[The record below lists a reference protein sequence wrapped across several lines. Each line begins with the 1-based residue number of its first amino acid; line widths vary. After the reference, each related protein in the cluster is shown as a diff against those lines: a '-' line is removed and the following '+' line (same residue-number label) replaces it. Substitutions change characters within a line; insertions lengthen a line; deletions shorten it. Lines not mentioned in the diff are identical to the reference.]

1 MSFSDQV
8 SRRTNV
14 TALPEGD
21 DRDPRFIIAVDYGT
35 TYTGVAWILTK
46 GPDEGPP
53 TLADIKAVQNWGSGI
68 GDKVPSAYTY
78 APKNGSDWGYGIGEG
93 SYVIRL
99 TKLDLERPTRLK
111 ALEQLVKTL
120 RHAGELEFTDDHVT
134 RGEVPRHLTKS
145 SLDVMTAYLKNVANE
160 VYKDIANNRD
170 PAALDEFPI
179 DLIITHPAVWD
190 QRATNLTFRAVT
202 TAFSSVFS
210 GLRGNPGYVRMT
222 TEPEACAQYT
232 LQDARSKSLETM
244 REGECFIVVDAGGGT
259 VDVVSYRVDSAH
271 PNMRISRV
279 TNPQGEQ
286 CGASQVDRCFL
297 NDFLPARLGGQD
309 YARLMGLRADE
320 EQHGYGTHYV
330 LGRGQIMMLEKFE
343 SIKHNFAGRA
353 QRQPQL
359 DNALQLPP
367 DLGIQNDPERGI
379 RNGLLII
386 SAADLEDM
394 FSGSVQGTI
403 NLIEKQLVQLD
414 TQGYDSRTIVLS
426 GGFSRSR
433 YLYSKIQERAR
444 SRNFTLLR
452 GDDSWTAVAKGAV
465 LMGLGRG
472 CEVPPECVRCP
483 YHIGVVAATRYGL
496 YDYRGAAADRLYKDS
511 FDEVERARDHVTWL
525 FAKND
530 LVPTTEWTEK
540 SVRIQRKF
548 LRANKKV
555 GTITVALSGQD
566 WRTGRPPMPA
576 DEANDATRHE
586 VKIDYDLDEAASRY
600 RGGGSFYETVADKKS
615 GILYDRV
622 TFIVEISL
630 KQSRGRVRLL
640 LDRGQGIPGAPSA
653 SGHELEV
660 KVLYN

>member
-8 SRRTNV
+8 SRVTNA
-14 TALPEGD
+14 TTLPQSDET
-21 DRDPRFIIAVDYGT
+21 DPRFIIAVDYGT

-68 GDKVPSAYTY
+68 GDKVPSRYTY

-93 SYVIRL
+93 SYVVRL
-99 TKLDLERPTRLK
+99 TKLDLEQPTRLK

-120 RHAGELEFTDDHVT
+120 RHAGELEFTEDHVA

-145 SLDVMTAYLKNVANE
+145 SLDVMTAYLKNVARE
-160 VYKDIANNRD
+160 VHKDIANNRD

-179 DLIITHPAVWD
+179 DLVITHPAVWD
-190 QRATNLTFRAVT
+190 QRARNLTFRAVT
-202 TAFSSVFS
+202 TAFSSVFG
-210 GLRGNPGYVRMT
+210 GLLRNPGYVRMT

-232 LQDARSKSLETM
+232 LQDARSRSLETM

-259 VDVVSYRVDSAH
+259 VDVVSYLVESAH
-271 PNMRISRV
+271 PNMRIARV
-279 TNPQGEQ
+279 TDPQGEQ

-297 NDFLPARLGGQD
+297 NDFLPARLGEHD

-330 LGRGQIMMLEKFE
+330 LGRGQIMMLDKFE
-343 SIKHNFAGRA
+343 SIKHEFAGRT
-353 QRQPQL
+353 QRQQL
-359 DNALQLPP
+359 DNALPLPP

-379 RNGLLII
+379 KNGHLMI
-386 SAADLEDM
+386 SATDLEKM

-433 YLYSKIQERAR
+433 YLHSKIQDRAR

-465 LMGLGRG
+465 LMGLGRD
-472 CEVPPECVRCP
+472 CDVPPECVRCP
-483 YHIGVVAATRYGL
+483 YHVGVVAATRYGL
-496 YDYRGAAADRLYKDS
+496 YDYRGGGADHRLYKDS
-511 FDEVERARDHVTWL
+511 FDEVERARDHVSWL

-530 LVPTTEWTEK
+530 LVPTTHSTEK
-540 SVRIQRKF
+540 TVRIQRKF
-548 LRANKKV
+548 LRANRKV
-555 GTITVALSGQD
+555 GTITVVLSDQV

-576 DEANDATRHE
+576 DEAKDVSRRE
-586 VKIDYDLDEAASRY
+586 VGINYDLDEAAARY
-600 RGGGSFYETVADKKS
+600 RGGGALYETVKDKKS

-630 KQSRGRVRLL
+630 TQYSGRVRLL
-640 LDRGQGIPGAPSA
+640 LDRGQGIPGLS
-653 SGHELEV
+653 SGTHHELDV
-660 KVLYN
+660 KVLYG